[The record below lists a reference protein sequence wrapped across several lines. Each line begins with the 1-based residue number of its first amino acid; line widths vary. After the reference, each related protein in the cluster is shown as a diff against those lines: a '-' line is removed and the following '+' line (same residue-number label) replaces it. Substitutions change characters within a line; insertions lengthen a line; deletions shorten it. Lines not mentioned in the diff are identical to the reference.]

1 MKRTLFDKLQERRAE
16 KLPTALVTALDGSW
30 QSLLGV
36 DAQAIDGD
44 ALPQALYAA
53 VVDALRTDRSK
64 ALEQEG
70 HAAFVQ
76 VFNPSLRM
84 ILVGAVHIAQH
95 LAPMA
100 SLAGYEVTVVDP
112 RRSFAADHRFPSVAM
127 NTAWP
132 DDALEALDIDRRT
145 AVVTLTH
152 DPKLDDPALTVALAS
167 DAFYIGSLGSRR
179 THAARVERLSQL
191 GYTDTQL
198 KRIHA
203 PVGLDIGA
211 ISPAEIAVS
220 VLAQVTDVLRTR
232 D

>member
-1 MKRTLFDKLQERRAE
+1 MKRTLFDKLQARRGE

-30 QSLLGV
+30 QSLLGA
-36 DAQAIDGD
+36 DAQPVDGD
-44 ALPQALYAA
+44 ELPQALRAA

-100 SLAGYEVTVVDP
+100 SLTGYEVTVVDP

-127 NTAWP
+127 NTDWP
-132 DDALEALDIDRRT
+132 DDALKALDIDRRT

-179 THAARVERLSQL
+179 THAARVKRLTEFGFSDAQL
-191 GYTDTQL
+191 N
-198 KRIHA
+198 RVHA

-220 VLAQVTDVLRTR
+220 VLAQVTDVLRAL